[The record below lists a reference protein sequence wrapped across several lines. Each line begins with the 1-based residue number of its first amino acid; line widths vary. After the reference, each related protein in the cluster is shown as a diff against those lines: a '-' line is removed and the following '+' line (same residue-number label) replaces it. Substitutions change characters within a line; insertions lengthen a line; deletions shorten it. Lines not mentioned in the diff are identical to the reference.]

1 MRMLNRSHGDIA
13 TRRRRLGGGL
23 ACQWLQIHTE
33 WWRISCTRSIVTLCV
48 VSVVHAKEHASGIP
62 PPGTIESDHLISADG
77 PAIHPGK
84 WELERLHGIETCGC
98 RLPQQEVLERV
109 TRRVHIGLVDDHRV
123 QSAAAQLAILYVAL
137 TPLPGEKW
145 VRELRQRPYGGNS
158 PRPGISPHRSP

>member
-77 PAIHPGK
+77 PVIHPGK
-84 WELERLHGIETCGC
+84 CELERLHGIETCGC

-109 TRRVHIGLVDDHRV
+109 TRRVHIGLVADHRV
-123 QSAAAQLAILYVAL
+123 QPVAARLEIVAEER
-137 TPLPGEKW
+137 T
-145 VRELRQRPYGGNS
+145 R
-158 PRPGISPHRSP
+158 RPGDQ